1 MNNMSTTRTCPRCGT
16 RFTVESL
23 TGLCPKCVLGK
34 TLETPLLRG
43 DSPVPVNEA
52 VRFFGDYEL
61 LEEIERGGMGV
72 VYRAR
77 QVSLNRVVAVK
88 MILAG
93 QFAGKEAVRRFR
105 AEAEAAARLQHPNI
119 VAIHEVGEEG
129 GQPYFSM
136 DYIAG
141 RSLAAL
147 AREQPLPPA
156 QAARY
161 LRIIAEAVHYAH
173 EQGTLHRDLKPSNV
187 LIDSFD
193 QPRVTDFGLA
203 KRLNETSSTTTSGK
217 AIGSPGYMPPEQV
230 SGRRDALGPRN
241 DVYGLGALLYHA
253 LTGRAPFAA
262 ETIEAT
268 LSQVLH
274 NDPAPPTALN
284 PNVPRDLETI
294 CLKCLEKEPARRY
307 GSARELAEELG
318 RFADGKPIEARP
330 VALPGRLARW
340 CRRNPVVAALTA
352 LALLLFVAGFAGVS
366 WQWRRAEGYAKREGL
381 RREQAE
387 RALTQLES
395 EGLRSLGTN
404 GPGFAR
410 VARRILR
417 AEGYEESYRL
427 ARAEIWSQRAVSA
440 SPELTE
446 TWLVHSEVLLKQGRL
461 AEALSALVRS
471 PDDPEVLFRR
481 GHLLCAHQRWLDAVT
496 ALTNAMAVAP
506 FKNRTF
512 HRRAASEAHRALFL
526 AQPRSQATAAW
537 LSILQIPERAPTTPA
552 PCLDLSPHFNA
563 ALHEPWMNRA
573 IRGNHLDVLRTG
585 NQTLAGIEFD
595 LRGVIQIA
603 SNSSESLE
611 PGFPEA
617 VRDIDVGRAC
627 RRIHFLHSAGFAYQP
642 QGNDW
647 VGYGRKIGAYLVRY
661 VNGQELEIPLVSS
674 ENIDEWH
681 TGKWTREPTQARVA
695 WEGRIHM
702 GAGTRL
708 CVFTWV
714 NPHPELAIQS
724 FDFVSSMA
732 EGAPFLLAVTVE
744 P

>member
-1 MNNMSTTRTCPRCGT
+1 MPSTRTCPGCGA
-16 RFTVESL
+16 SL
-23 TGLCPKCVLGK
+23 SADQLAGLCPRCVLKK
-34 TLETPLLRG
+34 TLDTPLNAQARRATPTPL
-43 DSPVPVNEA
+43 EA
-52 VRFFGDYEL
+52 VRFFGDFEL

-93 QFAGKEAVRRFR
+93 QFASKEAVRRFR

-141 RSLAAL
+141 RSLADL
-147 AREQPLPPA
+147 AREQPLSPA

-161 LRIIAEAVHYAH
+161 LRTIAEAVHYAH

-187 LIDSFD
+187 LIDAFD
-193 QPRVTDFGLA
+193 QPRITDFGLA
-203 KRLNETSSTTTSGK
+203 KRLNEPTEQTTSGK
-217 AIGSPGYMPPEQV
+217 VLGSPGYMPPEQV
-230 SGRRDALGPRN
+230 SGKRGTLGPHS

-253 LTGRAPFAA
+253 ITGRAPFAA

-294 CLKCLEKEPARRY
+294 CLKCLEKEPGRRY
-307 GSARELAEELG
+307 GAARELADELG
-318 RFADGKPIEARP
+318 RFLDGKPIHARP

-352 LALLLFVAGFAGVS
+352 LALLLFAVGFAGVS
-366 WQWRRAEGYAKREGL
+366 WQWRRAETYAKRESL

-387 RALTQLES
+387 RALTQLEAES
-395 EGLRSLGTN
+395 LRGTGTN

-410 VARRILR
+410 VARRILL

-427 ARAEIWSQRAVSA
+427 ARAEMWSQRAVSA
-440 SPELTE
+440 SPELIE
-446 TWLVHSEVLLKQGRL
+446 TWLVHAEVLLKQDRI
-461 AEALSALVRS
+461 AEALAALDRA
-471 PDDPEVLFRR
+471 PNDPEVWFRR
-481 GHLLCAHQRWLDAVT
+481 GQLLCAHHRWSDGVT
-496 ALTNAMAVAP
+496 AFTNAMASAP
-506 FKNRTF
+506 FKNRTY
-512 HRRAASEAHRALFL
+512 HRRAATETHRALFL
-526 AQPRSQATAAW
+526 ARPRPEATAAW
-537 LSILQIPERAPTTPA
+537 LSILQIPEREPATPTR
-552 PCLDLSPHFNA
+552 CLDLSAHFNA

-573 IRGNHLDVLRTG
+573 LRSNHLAVLPASH
-585 NQTLAGIEFD
+585 QTLAGIDFD

-603 SNSSESLE
+603 SKSSETLE

-617 VRDIDVGRAC
+617 VRGIEVGQAC
-627 RRIHFLHSAGFAYQP
+627 RRLHFLHSAGFAYQP
-642 QGNDW
+642 TGGDW
-647 VGYGRKIGAYLVRY
+647 VGYGQRIGAYTIRY
-661 VNGQELEIPLVSS
+661 ADGQQLELPLVSGAT
-674 ENIDEWH
+674 IDEWH
-681 TGKWTREPTQARVA
+681 VGKWTRELTEARVA
-695 WEGRIHM
+695 WEGRIV
-702 GAGTRL
+702 AGVTTRL
-708 CVFTWV
+708 CVFSWE
-714 NPHPELAIQS
+714 NPRPEMAIQS
-724 FDFVSSMA
+724 FDFVSTMA
-732 EGAPFLLAVTVE
+732 AGAPFLLAITVE